1 MFDFN
6 AVVNAA
12 IAQAVNEALLPLQQ
26 EYANKMGEMAQ
37 KIAQLEAQLADG
49 LTAAVSVTVD
59 EERMVEA
66 LDKQEWFWEKLCLFV
81 VNNSSISVED
91 LKGFQQR
98 LADAEDRLEKIT
110 TASDERV
117 QEIVEQAID
126 EHCTN
131 YDHDDYDRAV
141 EKIDD
146 LNFDED
152 AVEDKVRD
160 LLDSAT
166 IRIR

>member
-6 AVVNAA
+6 TVVNAA

-66 LDKQEWFWEKLCLFV
+66 LDKREWFWEKLCRFV
-81 VNNSSISVED
+81 DGRTE
-91 LKGFQQR
+91 
-98 LADAEDRLEKIT
+98 E
-110 TASDERV
+110 
-117 QEIVEQAID
+117 AID
-126 EHCTN
+126 EHCNN

-152 AVEDKVRD
+152 SVENKVRD
-160 LLDSAT
+160 LLDSAR

>member
-49 LTAAVSVTVD
+49 LTDAVSVTVD

-66 LDKQEWFWEKLCLFV
+66 LDKQEWFWEKLCRFV
-81 VNNSSISVED
+81 VHNRSISVED
-91 LKGFQQR
+91 
-98 LADAEDRLEKIT
+98 T
-110 TASDERV
+110 
-117 QEIVEQAID
+117 
-126 EHCTN
+126 
-131 YDHDDYDRAV
+131 
-141 EKIDD
+141 
-146 LNFDED
+146 
-152 AVEDKVRD
+152 VRD
-160 LLDSAT
+160 LLDNST
-166 IRIR
+166 ISIRIR

>member
-37 KIAQLEAQLADG
+37 KIAQLEAQLAEG

-59 EERMVEA
+59 EEKMVEA
-66 LDKQEWFWEKLCLFV
+66 LDKREWFWEKLGRFV
-81 VNNSSISVED
+81 DGRTE
-91 LKGFQQR
+91 
-98 LADAEDRLEKIT
+98 E
-110 TASDERV
+110 
-117 QEIVEQAID
+117 AIG
-126 EHCTN
+126 EHCGN
-131 YDHDDYDRAV
+131 YDHDEYDRAV

-160 LLDSAT
+160 LLDNST
-166 IRIR
+166 ISIRIR

>member
-12 IAQAVNEALLPLQQ
+12 IAQAVNGALLPLQQ

-37 KIAQLEAQLADG
+37 KIAQLEAQLAEGDAVQ
-49 LTAAVSVTVD
+49 AAV
-59 EERMVEA
+59 EE
-66 LDKQEWFWEKLCLFV
+66 LDKREWFWEKLRLFV
-81 VNNSSISVED
+81 VDNSSISVED

-110 TASDERV
+110 TASDGRIR
-117 QEIVEQAID
+117 EIVEEAID
-126 EHCTN
+126 EHCAN

-152 AVEDKVRD
+152 SVENKVRD